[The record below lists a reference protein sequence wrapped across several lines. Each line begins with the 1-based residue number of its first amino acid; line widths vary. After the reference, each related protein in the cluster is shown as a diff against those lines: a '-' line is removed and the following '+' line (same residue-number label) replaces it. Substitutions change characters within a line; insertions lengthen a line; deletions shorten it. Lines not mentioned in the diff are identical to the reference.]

1 MNRYV
6 LLLRGINLGRTHRV
20 GMADLRE
27 LLVAAGHREV
37 RTLLQ
42 SGNVVLEA
50 AAPAEELSR
59 SVEQALEHRFGFPV
73 PVVVRTAEEFLDVVT
88 RDPLGAVVT
97 DRTRYVVAF
106 AAAELPV
113 ELGEWLRTVDPGD
126 DAFAVQGR
134 ELFLWCPHGQLAS
147 PLAGALAR
155 RGGGPVS
162 TTRNWRTVLRLADLL
177 RG

>member
-1 MNRYV
+1 M
-6 LLLRGINLGRTHRV
+6 
-20 GMADLRE
+20 
-27 LLVAAGHREV
+27 
-37 RTLLQ
+37 
-42 SGNVVLEA
+42 
-50 AAPAEELSR
+50 
-59 SVEQALEHRFGFPV
+59 EQALEHRFGFPV